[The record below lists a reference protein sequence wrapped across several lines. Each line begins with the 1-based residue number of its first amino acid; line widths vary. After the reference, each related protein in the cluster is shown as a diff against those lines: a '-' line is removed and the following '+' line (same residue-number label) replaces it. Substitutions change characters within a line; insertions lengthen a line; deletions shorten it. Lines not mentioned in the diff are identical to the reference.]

1 MKSLQ
6 TYLIENL
13 DNSTIEEGK
22 ILDAIKEWFKNLF
35 SPSKK
40 KFDRYNPENQL
51 IGTTLS
57 DYKEYLKEN
66 FDIKNIDLKN
76 INFDELKK
84 IVYPN
89 GNEPSIEDKVG
100 FYDFIDNID
109 NKDKDTDYIAYIY
122 QESNIKDTACLI
134 NCIKSGKK
142 IELLKI
148 QVINEFENLLTIKEI
163 IRLLKSNKELI
174 EDIKEIF
181 IKENTNKN
189 LYKQLINDCDFE
201 SKYDEN
207 RNINIAKIIL

>member
-13 DNSTIEEGK
+13 DNTIEEGK

-40 KFDRYNPENQL
+40 KFDRYNPEKPL

-57 DYKEYLKEN
+57 NYKEYLKEN
-66 FDIKNIDLKN
+66 FNMKNIE
-76 INFDELKK
+76 IRYIGFDELKK

-109 NKDKDTDYIAYIY
+109 DKDKDTDYFAFFYR
-122 QESNIKDTACLI
+122 ESDIKDTACLV
-134 NCIKSGKK
+134 NCIKSNKRV
-142 IELLKI
+142 ELLKI
-148 QVINEFENLLTIKEI
+148 QVVNEFENLLPIKDVIEQ
-163 IRLLKSNKELI
+163 LKSNEEFI

-189 LYKQLINDCDFE
+189 LYKQLINDCGFE
-201 SKYDEN
+201 SEYDEKK
-207 RNINIAKIIL
+207 NINIAKIIL